1 MQPEIA
7 QYYQRGGETSRLDA
21 GAGRWEFLRTWDLL
35 TRILPAGP
43 LSVLDVGGA
52 TGVYAGPLAAAGH
65 EVHLVDP
72 MPEHVAAAAALPGV
86 TACVGD
92 ARALAEPDASRDVVL
107 RFGPLYHLVDR
118 AERVAAWREAA
129 RVVRPGGLVIAATIS
144 RYASLLDGYVRGY
157 VREPVFAGMLA
168 NTLATGVHRNLGADR
183 HWFTTAYFHHPDE
196 LPDEAGEAG
205 LMLERRAAV
214 EGPLWMLPDLAE
226 ILADDA
232 RRAQALALLREVEGE
247 PHLWGASSH
256 LLTVTRRPDGVGR

>member
-7 QYYQRGGETSRLDA
+7 QYYQRGGEASRLGA

-92 ARALAEPDASRDVVL
+92 ARALAEPDASRDAVL
-107 RFGPLYHLVDR
+107 LFGPLYHLVERADR
-118 AERVAAWREAA
+118 IAAWREAA

-144 RYASLLDGYVRGY
+144 RYASLLDGYARGY
-157 VREPVFAGMLA
+157 VRHPTFAGMLET
-168 NTLATGVHRNLGADR
+168 TLSTGVHRNIDEDQR
-183 HWFTTAYFHHPDE
+183 WFTTAYFHHPDE
-196 LPDEAGEAG
+196 LPGEVAEAG
-205 LMLERRAAV
+205 LTLERRVAV

-226 ILADDA
+226 ILADEA
-232 RRAQALALLREVEGE
+232 RRTQALALLRTVEAE

-256 LLTVTRRPDGVGR
+256 LLTVARRAA